1 MKKFFL
7 AAIAWIMP
15 VITCAVT
22 LWAGSGNPT
31 LLRDDLEEKLEKEEK
46 LMLSPEERMRL
57 RARQHKQ

>member
-1 MKKFFL
+1 MKKIFL
-7 AAIAWIMP
+7 ATAAWIMP

-31 LLRDDLEEKLEKEEK
+31 LLRDDLEEKAEKEER
-46 LMLSPEERMRL
+46 LLLTPEERMRL